1 MKFKKLVLAVALT
14 GVFTLAACNSN
25 PNPDA
30 GNNGGNGTQD
40 VIKLE
45 GLQIKSEGNVNKLSV
60 GKTLKLTAVPTP
72 SNATAD
78 VNWSSSN
85 QEVATVS
92 QDGIVSGLKPG
103 LTIIRAVSKDD
114 DKIKAE
120 FSLTIEKA
128 AAVNPTGIT
137 LTTADN
143 VKEVEVGK
151 TLTINASVTPS
162 EAEQSVRFT
171 SADNTIATVTN
182 AGIVTGLK
190 EGKVV
195 ITAVSTKLATVT
207 QTIEITVKAS
217 SYVPDEKWG
226 KMEFSNHD
234 TYMEAAKGTE
244 LKVKGVVTHK
254 YQGKKGT
261 NYFLQNGNEGFY
273 VNDQLAALG
282 NVEIGSTYAVGGVKA
297 FSSGCNSLSQVEY
310 FEALDEK
317 LTANTIDLNAETN
330 LTYDAQKKNM
340 GAKVSLNDAEII
352 SFPAG
357 YEKAFSV
364 RVRKG
369 ETEINLRVEPAGTE
383 VFTALADLFKGT
395 SVGQQINVSGIMT
408 SFGYGKA
415 ESQILLT
422 SITDVVVKPLDD
434 AAKVKLAADGI
445 SLPFSLDKDQLEL
458 TLPTENSKFKE
469 VKLSWASNS
478 ELVNVK
484 DGKVSH
490 GDRDTEVK
498 LTLTASLNGQTTQ
511 KEFIINV
518 FAKNDDYLTEVARL
532 DFEDAK
538 PANENGCSETKSSY
552 KNGNV
557 ILGGHNWALNN
568 ALIGGDE
575 KDHRNGTFAA
585 RIQVKD
591 DDCSITLLDAL
602 EFNTVEFTSAIY
614 GENLLGPVLQVSYA
628 VGDSKEFVNLETTYE
643 LGAHATYYKVR
654 VKLPVEKG
662 TKVRVKISALSG
674 HGQRVNVDDIR
685 LLLEA

>member
-1 MKFKKLVLAVALT
+1 MFERGKKKMKFKKLVLAVALT

-282 NVEIGSTYAVGGVKA
+282 NVENWLYL
-297 FSSGCNSLSQVEY
+297 C
-310 FEALDEK
+310 
-317 LTANTIDLNAETN
+317 
-330 LTYDAQKKNM
+330 
-340 GAKVSLNDAEII
+340 
-352 SFPAG
+352 
-357 YEKAFSV
+357 
-364 RVRKG
+364 
-369 ETEINLRVEPAGTE
+369 
-383 VFTALADLFKGT
+383 
-395 SVGQQINVSGIMT
+395 
-408 SFGYGKA
+408 
-415 ESQILLT
+415 
-422 SITDVVVKPLDD
+422 
-434 AAKVKLAADGI
+434 
-445 SLPFSLDKDQLEL
+445 
-458 TLPTENSKFKE
+458 
-469 VKLSWASNS
+469 SWWS
-478 ELVNVK
+478 
-484 DGKVSH
+484 
-490 GDRDTEVK
+490 
-498 LTLTASLNGQTTQ
+498 
-511 KEFIINV
+511 
-518 FAKNDDYLTEVARL
+518 
-532 DFEDAK
+532 
-538 PANENGCSETKSSY
+538 
-552 KNGNV
+552 
-557 ILGGHNWALNN
+557 
-568 ALIGGDE
+568 
-575 KDHRNGTFAA
+575 
-585 RIQVKD
+585 
-591 DDCSITLLDAL
+591 
-602 EFNTVEFTSAIY
+602 
-614 GENLLGPVLQVSYA
+614 
-628 VGDSKEFVNLETTYE
+628 
-643 LGAHATYYKVR
+643 
-654 VKLPVEKG
+654 
-662 TKVRVKISALSG
+662 
-674 HGQRVNVDDIR
+674 
-685 LLLEA
+685 